1 MNTIAEWKR
10 NNPSSSAT
18 TSQTSS
24 VPQPLYGSIL
34 SALDTLS
41 FRLRNV
47 EKVRKTGDFHLP
59 QQYASSHTLLI
70 IAEGEGILTREQ
82 ERLRVQ
88 GQSVHWFVPG
98 STLGLRS
105 SGRKGMSV
113 YLLRFDCYVEHGQE
127 LKLLGLSAYTAMSAG
142 EHSYEKHDHGGY
154 PIAGSWLLPICQ
166 SIHEQWMSGEH
177 GSRTRAV
184 SLFLQLLCDLR
195 EQEHVPEG
203 DASVQLQRTRAYI
216 EQHYREPLTLEQ
228 LAEMAGLS
236 RNYYVSLFK
245 KHYGESV
252 VHYMTRLRMEQARR
266 LMANPEL
273 RLRDIAHEV
282 GYHDEFYFSRKFK
295 QETGITPSAYIR
307 NRTRKIASYDPIIT
321 GYLLALDVIP
331 YAAPLHP
338 KWTAHDEKRHAADIP
353 VHLKVQRA
361 TMQWESNLAILRRC
375 HPELIIAPE
384 HISPEEKQHLQ
395 QIAEVHYIDCASPM
409 WKQQL
414 RELGHKLGQDAE
426 AESWLAQYDQQCG
439 QVLEKMRA
447 GKAAAKTRLD
457 QAEVVGEQQQG
468 MKENQAVIR
477 EKQQGV
483 QNNQEGIKGKQLVS
497 GNANAIQSNIAPAY
511 EQGETVVFV
520 RYWKGNFYSCYSC
533 EAAHMLRNDLHVHL
547 ARLLPQHMAD
557 HEINR
562 RDEAEDKRNE
572 RDDWEDENT
581 PIPSSMLATVDP
593 DRLLLLICQE
603 SQTLQQWKE
612 LETQPE
618 WLNLRAVQRDQVHV
632 LHSDPWRDRSPE
644 AYKRMVDDAGN
655 IFCGSR

>member
-1 MNTIAEWKR
+1 MNTIADRKIKSH
-10 NNPSSSAT
+10 SSSASALQ
-18 TSQTSS
+18 SQSTQ
-24 VPQPLYGSIL
+24 QPLYGSIL
-34 SALDTLS
+34 SALDHMS

-59 QQYASSHTLLI
+59 QQYASSHTLLV

-113 YLLRFDCYVEHGQE
+113 YLLRFDCYVEREQE
-127 LKLLGLSAYTAMSAG
+127 LELLGLSAYTAMPAF
-142 EHSYEKHDHGGY
+142 EPEYENYDHSGY
-154 PIAGSWLLPICQ
+154 PVSGSWLLPMCQ
-166 SIHEQWMSGEH
+166 SIHEQWLSGEH

-195 EQEHVPEG
+195 EQENVPEG
-203 DASVQLQRTRAYI
+203 DAGVQLQRTRAYI

-252 VHYMTRLRMEQARR
+252 IHYMTRLRMEQARR

-282 GYHDEFYFSRKFK
+282 GYNDEFYFSRKFK

-338 KWTAHDEKRHAADIP
+338 KWTAHDEKRLAADIP

-361 TMQWESNLAILRRC
+361 TVQWQSNIAILRRC
-375 HPELIIAPE
+375 NPELIIAPE
-384 HISPEEKQHLQ
+384 HISEEEKQHLQ
-395 QIAEVHYIDCASPM
+395 QIAEVYYIHCASPQ

-414 RELGHKLGQDAE
+414 QQLAQKLGQEAE
-426 AESWLAQYDQQCG
+426 AASWLEQYDQQCR
-439 QVLEKMRA
+439 QVLQK
-447 GKAAAKTRLD
+447 
-457 QAEVVGEQQQG
+457 
-468 MKENQAVIR
+468 
-477 EKQQGV
+477 
-483 QNNQEGIKGKQLVS
+483 IKGGKET
-497 GNANAIQSNIAPAY
+497 ANNHVDDLHEQSESEN
-511 EQGETVVFV
+511 VVFV
-520 RYWKGNFYSCYSC
+520 RYWKGNFYSCYSS
-533 EAAHMLRNDLHVHL
+533 EAAHMLRHDLHVNL
-547 ARLLPQHMAD
+547 VRLLPQHASNAPTNGNE
-557 HEINR
+557 EI
-562 RDEAEDKRNE
+562 
-572 RDDWEDENT
+572 EDEDT
-581 PIPSSMLATVDP
+581 PITPAMLAHVDP

-612 LETQPE
+612 LETQPD
-618 WLNLRAVQRDQVHV
+618 WLNLRAVQLDAVHV
-632 LHSDPWRDRSPE
+632 LNSDPWRDRSPE

-655 IFCGSR
+655 VFCR

>member
-1 MNTIAEWKR
+1 MNTIADRKIKSH
-10 NNPSSSAT
+10 SSSASALQ
-18 TSQTSS
+18 SQST
-24 VPQPLYGSIL
+24 QQLLYGSIL
-34 SALDTLS
+34 SALDHMS

-59 QQYASSHTLLI
+59 QQYASSHTLLV

-113 YLLRFDCYVEHGQE
+113 YLLRFDCYVEREQE
-127 LKLLGLSAYTAMSAG
+127 LELLGLSAYTAMPAF
-142 EHSYEKHDHGGY
+142 EPEYENYDHSGY
-154 PIAGSWLLPICQ
+154 PVSGSWLLPMCQ
-166 SIHEQWMSGEH
+166 SIHEQWLSGEH

-195 EQEHVPEG
+195 EQENVPEG
-203 DASVQLQRTRAYI
+203 DAGVQLQRTRAYI

-282 GYHDEFYFSRKFK
+282 GYNDEFYFSRKFK

-338 KWTAHDEKRHAADIP
+338 KWTAHDEKRLAADIP

-361 TMQWESNLAILRRC
+361 TVQWQSNIAILRRC
-375 HPELIIAPE
+375 NPELIIAPE
-384 HISPEEKQHLQ
+384 HISEEEKQHLQ
-395 QIAEVHYIDCASPM
+395 QIAEVYYIHCGSPQ

-414 RELGHKLGQDAE
+414 QQLAQKLGQDAE
-426 AESWLAQYDQQCG
+426 AASWLEQYDQQCR
-439 QVLEKMRA
+439 QVLQK
-447 GKAAAKTRLD
+447 
-457 QAEVVGEQQQG
+457 
-468 MKENQAVIR
+468 
-477 EKQQGV
+477 
-483 QNNQEGIKGKQLVS
+483 IKGGKQT
-497 GNANAIQSNIAPAY
+497 ANNHVDDLHEQSKN
-511 EQGETVVFV
+511 ENVVFV
-520 RYWKGNFYSCYSC
+520 RYWKGNFYSCYSS
-533 EAAHMLRNDLHVHL
+533 EAAHMLRHDLHVNL
-547 ARLLPQHMAD
+547 VRLLPPNAL
-557 HEINR
+557 N
-562 RDEAEDKRNE
+562 APTNGNE
-572 RDDWEDENT
+572 ELEDEDT
-581 PIPSSMLATVDP
+581 PITPAMLAHVDP

-612 LETQPE
+612 LETQPD
-618 WLNLRAVQRDQVHV
+618 WLNLRAVQLDAVHV
-632 LHSDPWRDRSPE
+632 LNSDPWRDRSPE

-655 IFCGSR
+655 VFCR